1 MNGSKGA
8 LGAFIAALMLGVT
21 AAHAQPSASTNLADE
36 AEDESSNLPWRST
49 SLTLS
54 QSLNVN
60 TFDRGAQ
67 LSYDPTYAWAFIFE
81 PHWYLTKKT
90 HLNIDQRAYFEW
102 TDSDSTLYA
111 QRFMLSDTIFGVDTE
126 LYSTTLPKL
135 GDLSFTGGAHLIAP
149 TSIASRAASMTIGTR
164 LRAGAVMTFKHVMDG
179 LSVAL
184 QGRYSHRFS
193 RHNTIELDEPS
204 PCLSGGPNS
213 ADCQAAVDK
222 AFSAVS
228 SNASRFYYLG
238 DAATNLQDAISAIIS
253 GSLQLNKEFSLDLL
267 VWLSWAR
274 GAGLKS
280 ASITTLSQQVVE
292 IPDHSATHWRNDRYL
307 VLGGTWKA
315 NDWLDVGLS
324 LIDYFPEKGPD
335 GRNRGLLN
343 PLDLMIGLSTSVA
356 FDHLYLNTVGKKPRP
371 EHAQLFLP
379 R

>member
-8 LGAFIAALMLGVT
+8 RCAFITVLLLGTGV
-21 AAHAQPSASTNLADE
+21 ARAQPSANVNLAE
-36 AEDESSNLPWRST
+36 EVEDESSSLPWRGT

-60 TFDRGAQ
+60 TFDRAAQ
-67 LSYDPTYAWAFIFE
+67 LSYDPTYAWAFILE

-111 QRFMLSDTIFGVDTE
+111 QRFMLSDTIFGIDTE

-135 GDLSFTGGAHLIAP
+135 GDMALTGGAHLIAP
-149 TSIASRAASMTIGTR
+149 TSIASRAASMTIGAR
-164 LRAGAVMTFKHVMDG
+164 LRAGAVWNFKHVMDG
-179 LSVAL
+179 LSLAL

-204 PCLSGGPNS
+204 PCVSGGPSS

-228 SNASRFYYLG
+228 SNASRMYYLG
-238 DAATNLQDAISAIIS
+238 DAASNLQDAISAIVS
-253 GSLQLNKEFSLDLL
+253 GSLQLNQAFSLELL
-267 VWLSWAR
+267 VWLTWAR

-280 ASITTLSQQVVE
+280 VNITTLSQQVVE
-292 IPDHSATHWRNDRYL
+292 LPDRSATHWRNDRYL
-307 VLGGTWKA
+307 VLGGSWKA
-315 NDWLDVGLS
+315 NDWLDIGLS

-335 GRNRGLLN
+335 GRNRGLFN
-343 PLDLMIGLSTSVA
+343 PLDLMLGLSTSVA
-356 FDHLYLNTVGKKPRP
+356 FDHLYLATMGKKPRP